1 MATGKPL
8 RILVVNHRDWLNPRA
23 GGVEEVLAH
32 TLPDWVRA
40 GHRVQLLVSDFPG
53 DHPRELTLEGVAI
66 RRFGDERIFNWLAP
80 WFIRRHYPDA
90 DVIVEHLSKV
100 ACLLPWLAR
109 VPVVGQAY
117 HFYGRTLFQ
126 SVAWPVAAYVV
137 AMEKLVPL
145 VYGRGP
151 LIVISK
157 STVKDLARSG
167 FPEGNM
173 HVVYCGVN
181 REFFQ
186 PVNWAEKT
194 AHPSLLWVGRIR
206 KAKGVAVT
214 VDAFARVARELPAAR
229 LTIVGRGDYEAELR
243 QQIATLGLQDKVR
256 LAGFLST
263 EELVR
268 AMREAWVLTYSSPK
282 EGWGLC
288 VTEAGACGTPS
299 VASNVP
305 GLCESVRDGE
315 TGFLVPHGDV
325 PVLTDKLLLLLR
337 DEALRRRMSAAARTW
352 AESFRWETMA
362 SQTLAIVEEAARGRL
377 REQPPV
383 S

>member
-1 MATGKPL
+1 M
-8 RILVVNHRDWLNPRA
+8 RILVVNHRDWHNPRA

-32 TLPDWVRA
+32 TLPAWVRA
-40 GHRVQLLVSDFPG
+40 GHQVQLLVSDFPG
-53 DHPRELTLEGVAI
+53 DEPRELTLDGVPV
-66 RRFGDERIFNWLAP
+66 RRHGDERIFNWIAP
-80 WFIRRHYPDA
+80 WFIRRHYRDV

-100 ACLLPWLAR
+100 ACLLPWFTK
-109 VPVVGQAY
+109 VPVVGYAY
-117 HFYGRTLFQ
+117 HFYGRTLFR
-126 SVAWPVAAYVV
+126 SVSWPVAAYVV

-151 LIVISK
+151 LITISK
-157 STVKDLARSG
+157 STAHDLQRIG
-167 FPEGNM
+167 FPARDM

-181 REFFQ
+181 HEFLQ
-186 PVNWAEKT
+186 PVSWEEKT
-194 AHPSLLWVGRIR
+194 VHPSVLWVGRIR

-214 VDAFARVARELPAAR
+214 VEAFAQVARVLPEAR
-229 LTIVGRGDYEAELR
+229 LTIVGRGDYEGELR
-243 QQIATLGLQDKVR
+243 RHIDAVGLRDKVR
-256 LAGFLST
+256 LTGFLMT

-315 TGFLVPHGDV
+315 TGFLVPHGDTQA
-325 PVLTDKLLLLLR
+325 LQDKLLLLLR
-337 DEALRRRMSAAARTW
+337 DPELRRRMGIAARAW
-352 AESFRWETMA
+352 AETFRWEATA
-362 SQTLAIVEEAARGRL
+362 RQALAVVEAAGARSSAFTC
-377 REQPPV
+377 QA
-383 S
+383 

>member
-66 RRFGDERIFNWLAP
+66 RRYGDERIFNWLAP

-90 DVIVEHLSKV
+90 DVIVEHLCKV
-100 ACLLPWLAR
+100 ACMLPWYTR
-109 VPVVGQAY
+109 QPVVGYA
-117 HFYGRTLFQ
+117 HHLFGRAIFG
-126 SVAWPVAAYVV
+126 SVPWPVAAYVV
-137 AMEKLVPL
+137 AMEKLAMK
-145 VYGRGP
+145 VYRRGQFITVSRSTADDIVADGVDAGNIHVVHNGVELSLFRPGP
-151 LIVISK
+151 LS
-157 STVKDLARSG
+157 D
-167 FPEGNM
+167 
-173 HVVYCGVN
+173 
-181 REFFQ
+181 
-186 PVNWAEKT
+186 KT
-194 AHPSLLWVGRIR
+194 PHPSVVWVGRIR

-214 VDAFARVARELPAAR
+214 VAAFARVVRELPAAR
-229 LTIVGRGDYEAELR
+229 LTIVGRGDYEEALRRQVAE
-243 QQIATLGLQDKVR
+243 LGLQDKVR

-263 EELVR
+263 DELVR
-268 AMREAWVLTYSSPK
+268 AMREAWALTNSSPK

-325 PVLTDKLLLLLR
+325 PALAEKLLLLLR
-337 DEALRRRMSAAARTW
+337 DEGLRRRMSAAARTW
-352 AESFRWETMA
+352 AETFNWGATA
-362 SQTLAIVEEAARGRL
+362 SQALAIVEEAARGRL